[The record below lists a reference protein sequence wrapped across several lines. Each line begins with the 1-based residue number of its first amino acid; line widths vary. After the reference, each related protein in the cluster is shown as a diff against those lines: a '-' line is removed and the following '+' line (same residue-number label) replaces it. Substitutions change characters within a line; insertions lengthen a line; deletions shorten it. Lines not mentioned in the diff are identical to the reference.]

1 MLKTNSF
8 PSGRMICVRISPD
21 FMHLIKRFRYLLLS
35 NRVHMNFMSDY
46 FIDINEIRKV
56 LVNVPEIVFWDISIT
71 KMHDSSP
78 IKLFYLHN
86 FLILFDRRMFDAA
99 AYFFQISLSLMA
111 YNNKNVGYQLR
122 LYLFEIS
129 LWYIVY
135 YKMKLNQYDG
145 NKLRQRKYKDEKDV
159 VAYSDDLIIEF
170 SNNLFSNTN
179 LMEKIDNINFDMNS
193 TAPLEHT
200 FGRARVKAHYIHTIQ
215 KFIRVVGFMNQ
226 NSHKRSIDE
235 LEKIKGRTSSFGV
248 TVEDRDKNE
257 FFFSSTPQQIAM
269 DFINLLFK
277 ENNNNEFCHLYSF
290 VEYIRDYDEVKRSN
304 TLNINTITLG
314 TQQTKTII
322 QRMTF
327 QISNN
332 QNEFIDFLKKELPDK
347 KIKKQLIVSFYQIL
361 VENAPLFPNIDK
373 KRGMGA

>member
-1 MLKTNSF
+1 
-8 PSGRMICVRISPD
+8 
-21 FMHLIKRFRYLLLS
+21 
-35 NRVHMNFMSDY
+35 
-46 FIDINEIRKV
+46 
-56 LVNVPEIVFWDISIT
+56 
-71 KMHDSSP
+71 MHDSLP
-78 IKLFYLHN
+78 IKLFCLHN
-86 FLILFDRRMFDAA
+86 FLILFNRRIFDAA
-99 AYFFQISLSLMA
+99 TYFFPISLSLMA

-122 LYLFEIS
+122 HYLFEIS
-129 LWYIVY
+129 LWFIVY

-200 FGRARVKAHYIHTIQ
+200 FGRARVKVHDIHTIQ

-226 NSHKRSIDE
+226 NSHKRSIEE
-235 LEKIKGRTSSFGV
+235 LEKIKGRISSFGV

-304 TLNINTITLG
+304 TLTINTITLG
-314 TQQTKTII
+314 TQQTKTIR